1 MTRASAPDANVL
13 RGGGPAAAPPI
24 AAKSVPAATIT
35 AADRAEIQSVIRRWE
50 AAWQAHD
57 PAAWAALFHDDAT
70 WVLWTGAE
78 WHGRAAIAAGIAGPF
93 RTVYANSTQL
103 SKLVEIRPIA
113 RDAAVVRSLTTLTG
127 DTRQPGA
134 TIYGNKILVMT
145 RRNGKWGILYG
156 QNTRLTDAEA
166 ANLRSAP

>member
-1 MTRASAPDANVL
+1 MFDLELTD
-13 RGGGPAAAPPI
+13 
-24 AAKSVPAATIT
+24 
-35 AADRAEIQSVIRRWE
+35 EQ
-50 AAWQAHD
+50 
-57 PAAWAALFHDDAT
+57 
-70 WVLWTGAE
+70 
-78 WHGRAAIAAGIAGPF
+78 
-93 RTVYANSTQL
+93 
-103 SKLVEIRPIA
+103 KLVQETVSSFARSEIRPIA